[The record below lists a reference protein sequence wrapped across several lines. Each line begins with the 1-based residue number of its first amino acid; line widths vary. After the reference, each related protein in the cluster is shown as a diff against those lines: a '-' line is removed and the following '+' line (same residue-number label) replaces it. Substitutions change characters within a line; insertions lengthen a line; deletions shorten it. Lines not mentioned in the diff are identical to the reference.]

1 MKSKNF
7 AKNSH
12 IKFMHKGTQYV
23 ISACCRYFLKSRK
36 DSGQAGM
43 TEIGRESE
51 FSFILHP
58 SSFIPPHPPL
68 AKGGL
73 RGGGFTLLEVL
84 ISLAIVGGLLVTLI
98 YTLNYHLSVAE
109 RQKVVTVATLLAKNK
124 IADLEKKPEDN
135 KGIFDPPYDDYTYE
149 TSVKESPY
157 IGVSEIAVVVK
168 RESEE
173 VRLNEFIY
181 K

>member
-1 MKSKNF
+1 MKYEVRAKKRSKREDF
-7 AKNSH
+7 
-12 IKFMHKGTQYV
+12 
-23 ISACCRYFLKSRK
+23 FL
-36 DSGQAGM
+36 
-43 TEIGRESE
+43 
-51 FSFILHP
+51 SFILP
-58 SSFIPPHPPL
+58 E
-68 AKGGL
+68 A
-73 RGGGFTLLEVL
+73 GFTLLEVL

-98 YTLNYHLSVAE
+98 YTLNYNLSVAE
-109 RQKVVTVATLLAKNK
+109 RQKVVTVETLLAKNK